1 MQYGGGVVP
10 QLSAVFS
17 PAPVTLHPTLIH
29 CSSIVVPCRSFTS
42 YQQMWQ
48 DKQHVLQEPD
58 VLLLSSGTEIA
69 YRTPL
74 GWSIDAAWGER
85 LGESR
90 RSGWHLQR
98 VQDAVADMLQERST
112 AAAVN
117 NGTTGE
123 GETHGRPS
131 QQRGDVHHPALPSP
145 RVKLDTAKQQGPYR
159 VRLLVAGGVANAAA
173 VVLQLER
180 HLAEQAEAVQ
190 AVHQKQR
197 LLRQQE
203 QQTWDVAGL
212 PLQQQQAK
220 ANDAAHSWRQ
230 HPTPPTLRTHASRP
244 MSWRVLVHRHVEGGG
259 PAHLGWAAVDVVP
272 ERAGPAWALR
282 HVAGRFGLQL
292 GLLASC
298 MEAASG
304 DHELV
309 SELCG
314 LGSVRVGP
322 PTRSAFSATAASAGG
337 AAESSLATAAYGPSA
352 IPEGLSGRGN
362 SVNSGS
368 GVYQRVAAAPT
379 VMPTL
384 TGPRSIMDGLVSLG
398 LV

>member
-1 MQYGGGVVP
+1 MVALLVEVWPYRAHLLAARLSGSPRALLCVPKETLNPPHLPLFLSTLPHPHKHTGAVVLGAHRSAALHYRVCLAGGQSGREARPAAVP
-10 QLSAVFS
+10 
-17 PAPVTLHPTLIH
+17 
-29 CSSIVVPCRSFTS
+29 
-42 YQQMWQ
+42 
-48 DKQHVLQEPD
+48 LQE
-58 VLLLSSGTEIA
+58 
-69 YRTPL
+69 
-74 GWSIDAAWGER
+74 
-85 LGESR
+85 
-90 RSGWHLQR
+90 Q
-98 VQDAVADMLQERST
+98 ST

-180 HLAEQAEAVQ
+180 HLTEQAESVQ
-190 AVHQKQR
+190 AVHQQQR

-203 QQTWDVAGL
+203 LQAGDGL

-368 GVYQRVAAAPT
+368 GVYRRVAAAPT

-384 TGPRSIMDGLVSLG
+384 TGPRSILDGLVSLS